1 MSSAFLLG
9 IVLLATF
16 GLAALVL
23 AALLACAWYAGL
35 NRMRAAAADLLALR
49 LLPVAGALVF
59 AVTVVLPAFLSYE
72 PHQEQEAIGPLLVIL
87 AGFTV
92 LTLGHGIWRG
102 WCAWAAARAL
112 LRSYGISKHWAAENG
127 HDVQVVAAGEPI
139 IAVIGAWRPRVVTAE
154 CVIAACTRDEF
165 RQVLAHESAHVSARD
180 NLKLLLLRVCPD
192 ALAWA
197 PLGAVLSERWR
208 SAAEFAADQR
218 ATGDDPH
225 KRLALA
231 AALIKVAR
239 LFDASHHAR
248 HALMMPVALDDVE
261 GRVRQLLA
269 PAHAASA
276 RISIGLALCA
286 LLVPVV
292 ALPLYAVVHELI
304 ELLVA
309 FGR

>member
-1 MSSAFLLG
+1 MSAALLLG
-9 IVLLATF
+9 TVLLAAF

-35 NRMRAAAADLLALR
+35 HRMRTASADLLALR

-72 PHQEQEAIGPLLVIL
+72 PHQDREAIGPLLVTL

-92 LTLGHGIWRG
+92 LTMGHGIWRG
-102 WCAWAAARAL
+102 WCACAAARAL
-112 LRSYGISKHWAAENG
+112 LRSCGTGKHWAAENG
-127 HDVQVVAAGEPI
+127 HDVQVVEAGQPI
-139 IAVIGAWRPRVVTAE
+139 IAVVGAWRPRVITAK

-165 RQVLAHESAHVSARD
+165 RQVLAHESAHVLARD
-180 NLKLLLLRVCPD
+180 NLKLLLLCACPD
-192 ALAWA
+192 ALAWT

-225 KRLALA
+225 KRVALA
-231 AALIKVAR
+231 SALIKVAR
-239 LFDASHHAR
+239 LFAASHHPR
-248 HALMMPVALDDVE
+248 HALTMPVALDDVE
-261 GRVRQLLA
+261 GRVRQLLGPA
-269 PAHAASA
+269 PTASV
-276 RISIGLALCA
+276 RISRGLALCA
-286 LLVPVV
+286 LLVPVA
-292 ALPLYAVVHELI
+292 ALPLYALVHELI